1 MTQEHGPVPQQQEMF
16 SLNQSVHPATQSPQQ
31 NYGQSAPAW
40 QHDTQANYPRQQYN
54 CKSTVSKVR

>member
-1 MTQEHGPVPQQQEMF
+1 
-16 SLNQSVHPATQSPQQ
+16 VHPATQSPQQ
-31 NYGQSAPAW
+31 NYGQSAPAPAW